1 VDPATLIG
9 MGIALGALLVT
20 MLLEGSSPLAIFL
33 LPPLLLVFG
42 ATLGAA
48 MAGSTTADLRRL
60 GRWLRLALTP
70 TTLPTLYDHI
80 STLVDLAGKA
90 RREGLLALDREIAG
104 IRDPF
109 LRSGLRLA
117 IDGMTPE
124 HLQTVMEGEIAART
138 TEERV
143 AARFFGRMGGYAPT
157 IGIIGTVVGLIQVL
171 ANLQDMETIGPAIAG
186 AFVATL
192 WGVMSAN
199 FIWLPIGG
207 RLGKMADLQ
216 AERFTVLTEGV
227 MAVQSGTQP
236 RVLGE
241 KLRAM
246 VPASQLAKP
255 AEKSTEKAAKPAK
268 AAKTAEAAA

>member
-70 TTLPTLYDHI
+70 TTLPTLDDRI

-117 IDGMTPE
+117 IDGVTPE

-157 IGIIGTVVGLIQVL
+157 IGIIGTVVGLIHVL
-171 ANLQDMETIGPAIAG
+171 ANLQDMDTIGPAIAG

-192 WGVMSAN
+192 WGVLSANVFWLPMSARITRGTEQRN
-199 FIWLPIGG
+199 AQLQLLLTGIAEIHAGTSPRALRQRLTSLLPPSE
-207 RLGKMADLQ
+207 AQ
-216 AERFTVLTEGV
+216 H
-227 MAVQSGTQP
+227 
-236 RVLGE
+236 
-241 KLRAM
+241 
-246 VPASQLAKP
+246 
-255 AEKSTEKAAKPAK
+255 AA
-268 AAKTAEAAA
+268 